1 VGTFTIQDWVCWDYT
16 INDSDGNGIR
26 PGGFAP
32 PGPAL
37 HQAYA
42 GEELP
47 IARTPEGMD
56 PKLGATALGVEAIE
70 SGRAPFY
77 RLSYA
82 GYHVAM
88 NTTSD
93 QSFDYTC
100 PATGTGIDCI
110 TGQKTALPKMR
121 RIGPGETVVLF
132 DPASRP

>member
-1 VGTFTIQDWVCWDYT
+1 
-16 INDSDGNGIR
+16 
-26 PGGFAP
+26 
-32 PGPAL
+32 
-37 HQAYA
+37 
-42 GEELP
+42 
-47 IARTPEGMD
+47 MD

-93 QSFDYTC
+93 QSFDYKC
-100 PATGTGIDCI
+100 PATGTGIDCV
-110 TGQKTALPKMR
+110 TGQKTALPQMR

-132 DPASRP
+132 DPSARP